1 MKEMYKNS
9 LVKNGIGGLGIAML
23 VVAIVVSCAGETTTD
38 YTVRSEL
45 LLQETETWVG
55 QPIEYPEG
63 SPQVSLVEIEIA
75 PGEITGWH
83 YHPMPSVGYLLQ
95 GTLEVTARESGD
107 VIQFQKGEA
116 VAEMVGD
123 VHRGQNVGDEPV
135 RLLVF
140 YAGSDELELTHQAP

>member
-1 MKEMYKNS
+1 MKEMYTNS
-9 LVKNGIGGLGIAML
+9 LVKNGLGTL
-23 VVAIVVSCAGETTTD
+23 IVVMLATGFFISCDKEVTAD

-63 SPQVSLVEIEIA
+63 SPQVSLVQIEIA
-75 PGEITGWH
+75 PGERTGWH
-83 YHPMPSVGYLLQ
+83 YHPMPSVGYLIQ

-107 VIQFQKGEA
+107 VIRFQKGEA

-123 VHRGQNVGDEPV
+123 VHRGHNVGNEPV

-140 YAGSDELELTHQAP
+140 YAGSDELELTHSAP